1 MISFRAGPTATT
13 AKLDGTCVNPL
24 HPDLQVL
31 ADATLVLKCK
41 EGGRRGGGG
50 QHCISSWAGVMCPE

>member
-50 QHCISSWAGVMCPE
+50 AALHFILGRCHVS